1 MQMKKLTLLVALL
14 LGFTLSAQ
22 TIIFERVIH
31 TQVYD
36 TYKVDSDPIFRT
48 TYIDVSL
55 DNKFIRFEDV
65 SGSFTF
71 EIIQSTYTTTWR
83 EDLGEVNLVEVREI
97 KNGGR
102 FVLSFT
108 ETFFALLDPENK
120 TILTFY

>member
-1 MQMKKLTLLVALL
+1 MQKKLLTLVTLLV
-14 LGFTLSAQ
+14 GFTLSAQ

-36 TYKVDSDPIFRT
+36 THKVDSDPIFRT

-55 DNKFIRFEDV
+55 DNKFIRFEDNKDSV
-65 SGSFTF
+65 TF

-83 EDLGEVNLVEVREI
+83 EDLGEVNLVEVREV

-102 FVLSFT
+102 FVLSFN

>member
-1 MQMKKLTLLVALL
+1 MKKLTLLVILL
-14 LGFTLSAQ
+14 VGFTLSAQ

-55 DNKFIRFEDV
+55 DNKFIRFEDNKDSV
-65 SGSFTF
+65 VF

-83 EDLGEVNLVEVREI
+83 EDLGEVNLVEIREV

-102 FVLSFT
+102 FVLSFN

>member
-1 MQMKKLTLLVALL
+1 MQKKLITLVILLV
-14 LGFTLSAQ
+14 GFTLSAQ

-31 TQVYD
+31 TQVYN

-55 DNKFIRFEDV
+55 DNKFIRFEDN

-71 EIIQSTYTTTWR
+71 EIIKSTHTTTWR
-83 EDLGEVNLVEVREI
+83 EDLGEVNLVEIREV

-102 FVLSFT
+102 FVLSFN